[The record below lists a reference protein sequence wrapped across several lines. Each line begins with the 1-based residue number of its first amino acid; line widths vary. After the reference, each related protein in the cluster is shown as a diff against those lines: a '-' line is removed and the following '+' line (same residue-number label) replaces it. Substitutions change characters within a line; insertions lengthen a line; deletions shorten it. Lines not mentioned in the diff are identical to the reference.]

1 MKYRNWGVALIICLL
16 SLGLLCIYM
25 KQNTTLVTDH
35 TLTTTRGVCYTIPEL
50 EVQKLVYKWGDES
63 ITIIR
68 QDGHFLLEDVETET
82 FIAAD
87 ERYIYKLL
95 DQFAAPVYE
104 EVVRIA
110 PSHLASYGIT
120 SASQTMTL
128 FDKENKAYTLVR
140 GNEDFV
146 YLAHADT
153 IYKISSRPFDLL
165 TLDRDA
171 WISKQLISFNINDVQ
186 SIDLEYK
193 TLYTTLIPKEGENGL
208 FTNEILG
215 DDVATDFVRFLETT
229 EADTLITANANA
241 YALSAYGFDQ
251 PNLRCTLYFK
261 NREPVQITIGRIE
274 PNENKCYAMVNHN
287 NKIVSIPFF
296 EFFSRSLYT
305 ALDNAENGDVLF

>member
-261 NREPVQITIGRIE
+261 SREPVQITIGRIE